1 MSNMPH
7 PTKSISTPA
16 VANTGASH
24 ANSSNAGRPNSGK
37 SNASRWIA
45 ERTVHFDSSGI
56 RRVFD
61 LAAKLK
67 NPINL
72 SIGQPHFDVPDPV
85 KQSMVQA
92 IQSGRNGYSPTQG
105 IAPLRER
112 LLSEIQR
119 DLNQPDRK
127 LLVTS
132 GTSGAL
138 NLAMMAM
145 VDPGDEVII
154 FDPYFVMYAPL
165 VRLADGIPVLVDTTE
180 TFQIDLER
188 FVAAISPRTKLVLL
202 NSPSNPTGI
211 CLNEASVKEVAEIC
225 ARRNIALISDE
236 IYRHFCFDTP
246 FVSPATFNPDTI
258 VVDGFS
264 KSHAM
269 TGWRLGFVHGPAEV
283 VETMTKLQQYTYVCA
298 PQPVQ
303 WAGISALDCDVSPF
317 MDDYRRKRD
326 RLYEGLKDHY
336 EIVKPDGA
344 FYMFPKLPWGSGQS
358 FVEKAVEHELLV
370 IPGNIF
376 SRHDTH
382 FRLSFANSDEQL
394 ERGIEVLRKIA

>member
-1 MSNMPH
+1 MPS
-7 PTKSISTPA
+7 PTQSATN
-16 VANTGASH
+16 AN
-24 ANSSNAGRPNSGK
+24 
-37 SNASRWIA
+37 RWIA
-45 ERTVHFDSSGI
+45 QRTAHFDSSGI

-72 SIGQPHFDVPDPV
+72 SIGQPHFDVPAPV
-85 KQSMVQA
+85 KDSMIHA
-92 IQSGRNGYSPTQG
+92 IQAGRNGYSPTQG

-112 LLSEIQR
+112 LLAEIQR
-119 DLNQPDRK
+119 ELPDSDRK

-138 NLAMMAM
+138 NLAMLAL

-165 VRLADGIPVLVDTTE
+165 VRLASGIPVLVDTDAH
-180 TFQIDLER
+180 FQIDLQR
-188 FVAAISPRTKLVLL
+188 FVDALTPRTKLVLL
-202 NSPSNPTGI
+202 NSPSNPTGV
-211 CLNEASVKEVAEIC
+211 CLGEASVKEVAEIC
-225 ARRNIALISDE
+225 AQRNIALISDE

-246 FVSPATFNPDTI
+246 FVTPATFNPDTI

-303 WAGISALDCDVSPF
+303 WAGLSALDCDITPF
-317 MDDYRRKRD
+317 MQDYRGKRD

-336 EIVKPDGA
+336 EIIKPDGA
-344 FYMFPKLPWGSGQS
+344 FYMYPKLPWGTGQA
-358 FVEKAVEHELLV
+358 FMEKAIEHELLL

-394 ERGIEVLRKIA
+394 DRGIEVLRKIASSAA

>member
-1 MSNMPH
+1 M
-7 PTKSISTPA
+7 TPSSLA
-16 VANTGASH
+16 KTNT
-24 ANSSNAGRPNSGK
+24 N
-37 SNASRWIA
+37 RWIA
-45 ERTVHFDSSGI
+45 ERTAHFDSSGI

-72 SIGQPHFDVPDPV
+72 SIGQPHFDVPDQV
-85 KQSMVQA
+85 KESMIRA
-92 IQSGRNGYSPTQG
+92 IHDGKNGYSPTQG

-112 LLSEIQR
+112 LLADVQR
-119 DLNQPDRK
+119 ELPNPDRK

-138 NLAMMAM
+138 NLAMLAM
-145 VDPGDEVII
+145 IDPGDEVII

-165 VRLADGIPVLVDTTE
+165 VRLASGIPVLVDTNNE
-180 TFQIDLER
+180 FQIDLQR
-188 FVAAISPRTKLVLL
+188 FVEALSQRTKLVLL
-202 NSPSNPTGI
+202 NSPSNPTGV
-211 CLNEASVKEVAEIC
+211 CLNEESVKEVAEIC
-225 ARRNIALISDE
+225 AQRDIALISDE
-236 IYRHFCFDTP
+236 IYRHFCFDAP
-246 FVSPATFNPDTI
+246 FVSPAQFNPDTI

-283 VETMTKLQQYTYVCA
+283 IETMTKLQQYTYVCA

-303 WAGISALDCDVSPF
+303 WAGISALDCDVTRF
-317 MDDYRRKRD
+317 NQDYRQKRD
-326 RLYEGLKDHY
+326 RIYEGLKDHY
-336 EIVKPDGA
+336 EIVRPDGA
-344 FYMFPKLPWGSGQS
+344 FYMYPKLPGGTGQA
-358 FVEKAVEHELLV
+358 FIEKAVEHDLLV

-382 FRLSFANSDEQL
+382 FRLSFANTDEQL
-394 ERGIEVLRKIA
+394 DRGIEVLQKIA

>member
-1 MSNMPH
+1 M
-7 PTKSISTPA
+7 TPSS
-16 VANTGASH
+16 VSKTNTT
-24 ANSSNAGRPNSGK
+24 
-37 SNASRWIA
+37 RWIA
-45 ERTVHFDSSGI
+45 ERTAHFDSSGI

-72 SIGQPHFDVPDPV
+72 SIGQPHFDVPEQV
-85 KQSMVQA
+85 KESMIRA
-92 IQSGRNGYSPTQG
+92 IHDGKNGYSPTQG

-112 LLSEIQR
+112 LLADVQR
-119 DLNQPDRK
+119 ELPNPDRK

-138 NLAMMAM
+138 NLAMLAM
-145 VDPGDEVII
+145 IDPGDEVII

-165 VRLADGIPVLVDTTE
+165 VRLASGIPVLVDTNKQ
-180 TFQIDLER
+180 FQIDLQR
-188 FVAAISPRTKLVLL
+188 FVEALSQRTKLVLL
-202 NSPSNPTGI
+202 NSPSNPTGV
-211 CLNEASVKEVAEIC
+211 CLNEESVREVAEIC
-225 ARRNIALISDE
+225 AQRNIALISDE
-236 IYRHFCFDTP
+236 IYRHFCFDAP
-246 FVSPATFNPDTI
+246 FVSPAQFNPDTI

-283 VETMTKLQQYTYVCA
+283 IETMTKLQQYTYVCA

-303 WAGISALDCDVSPF
+303 WAGMSALDCDVARF
-317 MDDYRRKRD
+317 NQDYRQKRD
-326 RLYEGLKDHY
+326 RIYEGLKDHY
-336 EIVKPDGA
+336 EIVRPDGA
-344 FYMFPKLPWGSGQS
+344 FYMYPKLPWGTGQA
-358 FVEKAVEHELLV
+358 FIEKAIAHDLLV

-394 ERGIEVLRKIA
+394 DRGIEVLQKIA

>member
-1 MSNMPH
+1 MTNSTSGQTNM
-7 PTKSISTPA
+7 TTNAKTD
-16 VANTGASH
+16 AN
-24 ANSSNAGRPNSGK
+24 
-37 SNASRWIA
+37 RWIA
-45 ERTVHFDSSGI
+45 QRTAHFDSSGI

-72 SIGQPHFDVPDPV
+72 SIGQPHFDVPEPV
-85 KQSMVQA
+85 KESMIRA
-92 IQSGRNGYSPTQG
+92 IQAGRNGYSPTQG

-112 LLSEIQR
+112 LLAEVQR
-119 DLNQPDRK
+119 EFPGSDRK

-138 NLAMMAM
+138 NLAMLAM

-165 VRLADGIPVLVDTTE
+165 VRLASGIPVLVDTDAE
-180 TFQIDLER
+180 FQIDLQR
-188 FVAAISPRTKLVLL
+188 FVDALSPQTKLVLL
-202 NSPSNPTGI
+202 NSPSNPTGV
-211 CLNEASVKEVAEIC
+211 CLNQDSVKEVAEIC
-225 ARRNIALISDE
+225 AQRNIALISDE

-246 FVSPATFNPDTI
+246 FVSPANFNADTI

-303 WAGISALDCDVSPF
+303 WAGISALDCDITPY
-317 MDDYRRKRD
+317 MEDYRQKRD
-326 RLYEGLKDHY
+326 RLYDGLKDHY

-344 FYMFPKLPWGSGQS
+344 FYMYPKLPWGSGQA
-358 FVEKAVEHELLV
+358 FVEKAIEHELLV

-394 ERGIEVLRKIA
+394 NRGIEVLQKIA

>member
-1 MSNMPH
+1 MATQ
-7 PTKSISTPA
+7 PTASETATNSTRSA
-16 VANTGASH
+16 AAAKG
-24 ANSSNAGRPNSGK
+24 
-37 SNASRWIA
+37 WIA
-45 ERTVHFDSSGI
+45 DRTVHFDSSGI

-72 SIGQPHFDVPDPV
+72 SIGQPHFDVPAEV
-85 KQSMVQA
+85 KESMIEA
-92 IQSGRNGYSPTQG
+92 IQAGKNSYSSTQG

-112 LLSEIQR
+112 LLVDIRQ
-119 DLNQPDRK
+119 QYPHADRH

-138 NLAMMAM
+138 MLAMLAL
-145 VDPGDEVII
+145 VNPGDEVII

-165 VRLADGIPVLVDTTE
+165 VRLAGGTPVLVDTDAK
-180 TFQIDLER
+180 FQIDLQR
-188 FVAAISPRTKLVLL
+188 FVAALSSHTKLVLL
-202 NSPSNPTGI
+202 NSPGNPTGV
-211 CLNEASVKEVAEIC
+211 CADEASVREVARIC
-225 ARRNIALISDE
+225 HDRNVALISDE
-236 IYRHFCFDTP
+236 IYRHFCFDAP
-246 FVSPATFNPDTI
+246 FVSAAEFNPDTI

-269 TGWRLGFVHGPAEV
+269 TGWRLGFVHGPAPV
-283 VETMTKLQQYTYVCA
+283 IETMTKLQQYTFVCA

-303 WAGISALDCDVSPF
+303 WAGLSALDCDVSPF
-317 MDDYRRKRD
+317 MADYRAKRD
-326 RLYEGLKDHY
+326 RLYAGLKDHY

-344 FYMFPKLPWGSGQS
+344 FYMYPKLPWGTGQA
-358 FVEKAVEHELLV
+358 FVERAIEHELLI

-382 FRLSFANSDEQL
+382 FRLSFAASDEQL
-394 ERGIEVLRKIA
+394 DRGIEVLQKIARAG

>member
-1 MSNMPH
+1 MTNSTSGQTNM
-7 PTKSISTPA
+7 TTNAKTD
-16 VANTGASH
+16 AN
-24 ANSSNAGRPNSGK
+24 
-37 SNASRWIA
+37 RWIA
-45 ERTVHFDSSGI
+45 QRTAHFDSSGI

-72 SIGQPHFDVPDPV
+72 SIGQPHFDVPEPV
-85 KQSMVQA
+85 KESMIRA
-92 IQSGRNGYSPTQG
+92 IQAGRNGYSPTQG
-105 IAPLRER
+105 IAPLRDR
-112 LLSEIQR
+112 LLDEVHREFPGS
-119 DLNQPDRK
+119 DRK

-138 NLAMMAM
+138 NLAMLAM

-165 VRLADGIPVLVDTTE
+165 VRLASGIPVLVDTDAE
-180 TFQIDLER
+180 FQIDLQR
-188 FVAAISPRTKLVLL
+188 FVDALSPQTKLVLL
-202 NSPSNPTGI
+202 NSPSNPTGV
-211 CLNEASVKEVAEIC
+211 CLNQDSVKEVAEIC
-225 ARRNIALISDE
+225 AQRNIALISDE

-246 FVSPATFNPDTI
+246 FVSPANFNADTI

-303 WAGISALDCDVSPF
+303 WAGISALDCDITPY
-317 MDDYRRKRD
+317 MEDYRQKRD
-326 RLYEGLKDHY
+326 RLYDGLKDHY

-344 FYMFPKLPWGSGQS
+344 FYMYPKLPWGSGQT
-358 FVEKAVEHELLV
+358 FVEKAIEHELLV

-394 ERGIEVLRKIA
+394 DRGIEVLQKIA

>member
-1 MSNMPH
+1 MTTVPQAKTN
-7 PTKSISTPA
+7 
-16 VANTGASH
+16 ASH
-24 ANSSNAGRPNSGK
+24 
-37 SNASRWIA
+37 WIA
-45 ERTVHFDSSGI
+45 ERTAHFDSSGI

-72 SIGQPHFDVPDPV
+72 SIGQPHFDVPATV
-85 KQSMVQA
+85 KQSMIQA
-92 IQSGRNGYSPTQG
+92 IQDGRNGYSPTQG

-112 LLSEIQR
+112 LLADVQR
-119 DLNQPDRK
+119 EWSNPDRK

-138 NLAMMAM
+138 NLAMLAL

-165 VRLADGIPVLVDTTE
+165 VRLASGIPVLVDTNAA
-180 TFQIDLER
+180 FQIDLDR
-188 FVAAISPRTKLVLL
+188 FVAALTPKTKLVLL
-202 NSPSNPTGI
+202 NSPGNPTGV
-211 CLNEASVKEVAEIC
+211 CLDEASVKEVALIC
-225 ARRNIALISDE
+225 AQRNIALISDE

-246 FVSPATFNPDTI
+246 FVSAAEFNPDTI

-269 TGWRLGFVHGPAEV
+269 TGWRLGFVHGPTEV

-303 WAGISALDCDVSPF
+303 WAGLAALDCDVSPF
-317 MDDYRRKRD
+317 MLDYRQKRD
-326 RLYEGLKDHY
+326 RLYAGLKSHY

-344 FYMFPKLPWGSGQS
+344 FYMYPKLPWGTGQE
-358 FVEKAVEHELLV
+358 FVERAIEHELLV

-394 ERGIEVLRKIA
+394 DRGIEVLRKIA

>member
-1 MSNMPH
+1 M
-7 PTKSISTPA
+7 
-16 VANTGASH
+16 
-24 ANSSNAGRPNSGK
+24 NSSNAGRPNSDK
-37 SNASRWIA
+37 SNASGWIA
-45 ERTVHFDSSGI
+45 QRTAHFDSSGI

-85 KQSMVQA
+85 KQSMIQA
-92 IQSGRNGYSPTQG
+92 IQAGRNGYSPTQG
-105 IAPLRER
+105 IAALRER
-112 LLSEIQR
+112 LLTEIQR
-119 DLNQPDRK
+119 DLKQPDRK

-138 NLAMMAM
+138 NLALMAM

-165 VRLADGIPVLVDTTE
+165 VRLADGIPVLVDTTDK
-180 TFQIDLER
+180 FQIDLDR
-188 FVAAISPRTKLVLL
+188 FTSAISPRTKLVLL

-211 CLNEASVKEVAEIC
+211 CLNEASVNEVAEIC

-246 FVSPATFNPDTI
+246 FVSAATFNPDTI

-317 MDDYRRKRD
+317 MNDYRRKRD

-358 FVEKAVEHELLV
+358 FIEKAVEHELLV

>member
-1 MSNMPH
+1 MTN
-7 PTKSISTPA
+7 STSGQTNVKTNA
-16 VANTGASH
+16 KTDAN
-24 ANSSNAGRPNSGK
+24 
-37 SNASRWIA
+37 RWIA
-45 ERTVHFDSSGI
+45 QRTAHFDSSGI

-72 SIGQPHFDVPDPV
+72 SIGQPHFDVPEPV
-85 KQSMVQA
+85 KESMIRA
-92 IQSGRNGYSPTQG
+92 IQAGRNGYSPTQG
-105 IAPLRER
+105 IAPLRDR
-112 LLSEIQR
+112 LLAEVQR
-119 DLNQPDRK
+119 EFPGSDRK

-138 NLAMMAM
+138 NLAMLAM

-165 VRLADGIPVLVDTTE
+165 VRLASGIPVLVDTDAE
-180 TFQIDLER
+180 FQIDLQR
-188 FVAAISPRTKLVLL
+188 FVDALSPQTKLVLL
-202 NSPSNPTGI
+202 NSPSNPTGV
-211 CLNEASVKEVAEIC
+211 CLNQDSVKEVAEIC
-225 ARRNIALISDE
+225 AQRNIALISDE

-246 FVSPATFNPDTI
+246 FVSPANFNADTI

-303 WAGISALDCDVSPF
+303 WAGISALDCDITPY
-317 MDDYRRKRD
+317 MEDYRQKRD
-326 RLYEGLKDHY
+326 RLYDGLKDHY

-344 FYMFPKLPWGSGQS
+344 FYMYPKLPWGSGQT
-358 FVEKAVEHELLV
+358 FVEKAIEHELLV

-394 ERGIEVLRKIA
+394 DRGIEVLQKIA

>member
-1 MSNMPH
+1 MATQ
-7 PTKSISTPA
+7 PTVT
-16 VANTGASH
+16 
-24 ANSSNAGRPNSGK
+24 SNAASNTTSADVNSTGLVTT
-37 SNASRWIA
+37 ASAWIA
-45 ERTVHFDSSGI
+45 ERTAHFDSSGI

-72 SIGQPHFDVPDPV
+72 SIGQPHFDVPAEV
-85 KQSMVQA
+85 KESMIEA
-92 IQSGRNGYSPTQG
+92 IRAGKNSYSSTQG

-112 LLSEIQR
+112 LLADIRQEY
-119 DLNQPDRK
+119 PDADRH

-138 NLAMMAM
+138 MLAMLAM

-165 VRLADGIPVLVDTTE
+165 VRLAGGTPVLVDTDAK
-180 TFQIDLER
+180 FQIDVQR
-188 FVAAISPRTKLVLL
+188 FIDALTSKTKLVLL
-202 NSPSNPTGI
+202 NSPGNPTGV
-211 CLNEASVKEVAEIC
+211 CADEASVREVARIC
-225 ARRNIALISDE
+225 GERHVALISDE

-246 FVSPATFNPDTI
+246 FVSAAQFNPDTI

-269 TGWRLGFVHGPAEV
+269 TGWRLGFVHGPAPV
-283 VETMTKLQQYTYVCA
+283 IETMTKLQQYTFVCA

-303 WAGISALDCDVSPF
+303 WAGLSALDCDVSPY
-317 MDDYRRKRD
+317 MADYRDKRD
-326 RLYEGLKDHY
+326 RLYAGLKDHY

-344 FYMFPKLPWGSGQS
+344 FYMYPQLPGGTGQA
-358 FVEKAVEHELLV
+358 FVERAIEHELLI

-382 FRLSFANSDEQL
+382 FRLSFAASDEQL
-394 ERGIEVLRKIA
+394 DRGIEVLQKIA

>member
-1 MSNMPH
+1 MTTSPQQQ
-7 PTKSISTPA
+7 T
-16 VANTGASH
+16 
-24 ANSSNAGRPNSGK
+24 
-37 SNASRWIA
+37 NASRWIA
-45 ERTVHFDSSGI
+45 ARTAHFDSSGI

-72 SIGQPHFDVPDPV
+72 SIGQPHFDVPESV
-85 KQSMVQA
+85 KQSMIQA
-92 IQSGRNGYSPTQG
+92 IKDGRNGYSPTQG

-112 LLSEIQR
+112 LLADVHREWPDS
-119 DLNQPDRK
+119 DRK

-138 NLAMMAM
+138 NLALLAL

-165 VRLADGIPVLVDTTE
+165 VRLASGIPVLVDTNAA
-180 TFQIDLER
+180 FQIDLDR
-188 FVAAISPRTKLVLL
+188 FVAALSPKTKLVLL
-202 NSPSNPTGI
+202 NSPGNPTGV
-211 CLNEASVKEVAEIC
+211 CLDEASVKEVAEIC
-225 ARRNIALISDE
+225 AQRNIALISDE

-246 FVSPATFNPDTI
+246 FVSAAKFNPETI

-303 WAGISALDCDVSPF
+303 WAGLSALDCDVSPY
-317 MDDYRRKRD
+317 MEDYRQKRD
-326 RLYEGLKDHY
+326 RLYAGLKDHY

-344 FYMFPKLPWGSGQS
+344 FYMYPKLPWGTGQK
-358 FVEKAVEHELLV
+358 FVEKAIEHELLV

-382 FRLSFANSDEQL
+382 FRLSFANTDEQL
-394 ERGIEVLRKIA
+394 DRGIDVLRKIA